1 MVDDVTQEAS
11 ILETFSA
18 VLKAMP
24 PNQALIFWDVGANI
38 GLYTWQCALAR
49 PDSQMI
55 SFEPDPKN
63 LRCLERT
70 SEAWAL
76 PRHTIMATAV
86 AEKSGRAGFCVD
98 DLAGA
103 TGMLEC
109 DEESFNQRHYGMA
122 PRRIEVETITLD
134 DFIRD
139 RPPPDVM
146 KIDVEGAELRVLR
159 GAARLLAQHR
169 PVLFFES
176 FEHGADILE
185 QLKPL
190 GYMAWDTDER
200 SDITGR
206 TVNFI
211 AFVPEARPAAGA
223 ALAHLSYPNPRAH
236 EIVR

>member
-1 MVDDVTQEAS
+1 MMDDATQETS

-18 VLKAMP
+18 VLKTMP
-24 PNQALIFWDVGANI
+24 PDHRLTFWDVGANI

-49 PDSQMI
+49 PDSQI
-55 SFEPDPKN
+55 VSFEPDPRN

-70 SEAWAL
+70 SGAWAL
-76 PRHTIMATAV
+76 SHHTIMATAV

-98 DLAGA
+98 ELAGA
-103 TGMLEC
+103 TGTLQC

-122 PRRIEVETITLD
+122 PRRIEVETIALD
-134 DFIRD
+134 DFMRD
-139 RPPPDVM
+139 RPPPDII

-185 QLKPL
+185 QLRPL
-190 GYMAWDTDER
+190 GYVAWDTDER
-200 SDITGR
+200 SEITRG

-211 AFVPEARPAAGA
+211 AFVPEVRPAAGA
-223 ALAHLSYPNPRAH
+223 ALAHLAYPIPRAH
-236 EIVR
+236 EIAQ